1 MNGTRFYHQG
11 RPAKGSA
18 LADVL
23 TAPDRSVEV
32 CFVLSEPGATT
43 AAGGPYSFGTTL
55 ADIAAKMRAAIG
67 DRPLTGR
74 FHRVSLRISES
85 GDRWRRGDLEVKIIN
100 HAKLWMVD
108 DCAFHVGSDNMYP
121 HNLQDFGYVVESK
134 PLAREVLADYWEPMW
149 RYSRR
154 GS

>member
-55 ADIAAKMRAAIG
+55 AVT
-67 DRPLTGR
+67 RPHEWNQCLSPG
-74 FHRVSLRISES
+74 
-85 GDRWRRGDLEVKIIN
+85 
-100 HAKLWMVD
+100 
-108 DCAFHVGSDNMYP
+108 
-121 HNLQDFGYVVESK
+121 
-134 PLAREVLADYWEPMW
+134 
-149 RYSRR
+149 
-154 GS
+154 